1 MSAVLTALLAP
12 LRNRR
17 ILIVG
22 FTNLTGRSVALAF
35 DAAGIRYR
43 ISDLK
48 ERVVL
53 EPQLSGLCVSR
64 EDVLTGPQLP
74 HQLDGI
80 DLVVLSP
87 GVPRS
92 IELIRA
98 ARQRGIAVVGD
109 VDLAASLVPQAR
121 IIGIT
126 GTDGKTTT
134 TTLVGRILG
143 ERAVVGGNIG
153 VPIFSRLPEV
163 AALPWTVLELS
174 SYMLEEAQH
183 LRPRISTVLNV
194 APDHMDRYGSMDD
207 YLSAKLNVA
216 RACSRSDVFVL
227 NLDDPA
233 IVARAPHQMKVMT
246 YSCRSRRADCH
257 LDAGVFRFSGGTIPL
272 AECRLQAPH
281 LAGNLLA
288 AMAIGVSAGIPSDE
302 IVEAVRTFAGLP
314 HRFRHLGT
322 VQGVHVIDDSKAT
335 TVHAVRGALR
345 SAGGNAVLILGGRDK
360 KLDFAE
366 LRPELPRAARVVA
379 YGEAGP
385 RILHQLGGGEYRE
398 RFEDAVALAAA
409 RCKDGCTL
417 LLSPGCTSW
426 DQFDNY
432 ETRGKVFREVA
443 FASLGRQSAG
453 IS

>member
-1 MSAVLTALLAP
+1 M
-12 LRNRR
+12 
-17 ILIVG
+17 
-22 FTNLTGRSVALAF
+22 
-35 DAAGIRYR
+35 
-43 ISDLK
+43 
-48 ERVVL
+48 
-53 EPQLSGLCVSR
+53 
-64 EDVLTGPQLP
+64 
-74 HQLDGI
+74 
-80 DLVVLSP
+80 
-87 GVPRS
+87 
-92 IELIRA
+92 IRA

-109 VDLAASLVPQAR
+109 VDLAVSLVPQAR
-121 IIGIT
+121 VIGIT

-134 TTLVGRILG
+134 TSLVGRILG
-143 ERAVVGGNIG
+143 ERAVVAGNIG
-153 VPIFSRLPEV
+153 VPVFSRLPEI
-163 AALPWTVLELS
+163 AAAPWTVLELS
-174 SYMLEEAQH
+174 SYMLEEAQY

-194 APDHMDRYGSMDD
+194 APDHVDRYRSMDD

-216 RACSRSDVFVL
+216 RACSGNDVFVL

-233 IVARAPHQMKVMT
+233 IVARAPRQAKVMT

-257 LDAGVFRFSGGTIPL
+257 LDAGVFRFPGGAIPL

-288 AMAIGVSAGIPSDE
+288 AMAIGVSAGIPSGE
-302 IVEAVRTFAGLP
+302 IVEAVRTFAGLA

-345 SAGGNAVLILGGRDK
+345 SVSENAVVILGGRDK
-360 KLDFAE
+360 GLDFAE
-366 LRPELPRAARVVA
+366 LRPELPGTARVVA

-385 RILHQLGGGEYRE
+385 RILQQLGSGEYRE

-409 RCKDGCTL
+409 RCEEGFTL

-426 DQFDNY
+426 DQFDSY
-432 ETRGKVFREVA
+432 ETRGEVFREVA
-443 FASLGRQSAG
+443 FASLRRQSAG

>member
-1 MSAVLTALLAP
+1 VSAAPTALLAP

-22 FTNLTGRSVALAF
+22 FTNLTGRSVALAL

-48 ERVVL
+48 ERVDL
-53 EPQLSGLCVSR
+53 EPQLRGLCVSPD
-64 EDVLTGPQLP
+64 DVLTGPQLP

-92 IELIRA
+92 IGLIRA
-98 ARQRGIAVVGD
+98 AHQRGISVVGD
-109 VDLAASLVPQAR
+109 VDLAASLVPQAN

-134 TTLVGRILG
+134 TSLVGRILG
-143 ERAVVGGNIG
+143 ERAVVAGNLG
-153 VPIFSRLPEV
+153 VPIFSRLLEV
-163 AALPWTVLELS
+163 ATAPWTVLELS

-183 LRPRISTVLNV
+183 LRPRISTVLNA
-194 APDHMDRYGSMDD
+194 APDHVDRYRSMDD
-207 YLSAKLNVA
+207 YLSAKLNIA
-216 RACSRSDVFVL
+216 RACSCNDVFVL
-227 NLDDPA
+227 NLDEPA
-233 IVARAPHQMKVMT
+233 IVARTPQQAKVMT
-246 YSCRSRRADCH
+246 FSCRSGRADCY
-257 LDAGVFRFSGGTIPL
+257 LDAGMFRFPGGTIPL

-288 AMAIGVSAGIPSDE
+288 AIAIGVSAGIPSDE
-302 IVEAVRTFAGLP
+302 IVEAVQTFAGLP

-322 VQGVHVIDDSKAT
+322 VQGIHVIDDSKAT

-345 SAGGNAVLILGGRDK
+345 SVGQNAVLILGGRDK
-360 KLDFAE
+360 SLDFAE
-366 LRPELPRAARVVA
+366 LRPELPSTVRVVA

-385 RILHQLGGGEYRE
+385 RILHQLGSGEYRQ

-409 RCKDGCTL
+409 RCEEGCTL

-426 DQFDNY
+426 DQFDSY
-432 ETRGKVFREVA
+432 ETRGEVFREVA
-443 FASLGRQSAG
+443 FASLGRQTAG